1 MKSFKEYLTES
12 KKVYEFKVKVAG
24 ELKPEAIK
32 KIKAALEQFKI
43 ESFSAPRRTP
53 IHESPIDF
61 PALKNTNITI
71 FDVTLAYPTTSLQV
85 KNAIADVGFSGNSL
99 SVMNLKEEEEVAL
112 NHKHDEKSGEAL
124 LTKDYEAGGE
134 GQSLVGEKQ
143 KMSLIK
149 ELSKSKHAGKEY
161 TGVND
166 QLLAKSVHKESANEF
181 STPKKT
187 KSTVGSKK
195 VKLPT
200 AKGL

>member
-1 MKSFKEYLTES
+1 
-12 KKVYEFKVKVAG
+12 
-24 ELKPEAIK
+24 
-32 KIKAALEQFKI
+32 
-43 ESFSAPRRTP
+43 
-53 IHESPIDF
+53 
-61 PALKNTNITI
+61 
-71 FDVTLAYPTTSLQV
+71 
-85 KNAIADVGFSGNSL
+85 
-99 SVMNLKEEEEVAL
+99 MNLKEEEEVAL
-112 NHKHDEKSGEAL
+112 NHEHDEKSGEAL

-149 ELSKSKHAGKEY
+149 ELSKSKHTGKEY

-166 QLLAKSVHKESANEF
+166 QLLAKSVHKESASEL